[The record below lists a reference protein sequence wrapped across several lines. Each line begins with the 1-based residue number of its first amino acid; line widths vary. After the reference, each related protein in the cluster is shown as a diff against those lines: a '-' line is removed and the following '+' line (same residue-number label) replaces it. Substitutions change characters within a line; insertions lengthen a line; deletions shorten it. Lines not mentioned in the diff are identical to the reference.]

1 MPFPLVIDRHFLSAI
16 CPRLYGIAVGLAVLV
31 LFVGASLLT
40 MSIGTRIVGAITFQQ
55 VDHAPHAE
63 ARADS
68 DNQNFQGVDSR
79 SKKFHIVFLH
89 SKCLLLWGKRPG
101 YEKSRPFQA
110 AGTSGQLG
118 PRSGEGVRVV
128 QIVIVENVVV
138 QTVRVPGLVNLVFL
152 VGIEFQPG
160 AYQLFQ
166 MESVALLVR
175 LRRVFIVRV
184 LFQVILGR
192 EKRAQA
198 PEL

>member
-1 MPFPLVIDRHFLSAI
+1 M
-16 CPRLYGIAVGLAVLV
+16 
-31 LFVGASLLT
+31 
-40 MSIGTRIVGAITFQQ
+40 
-55 VDHAPHAE
+55 
-63 ARADS
+63 
-68 DNQNFQGVDSR
+68 
-79 SKKFHIVFLH
+79 K
-89 SKCLLLWGKRPG
+89 
-101 YEKSRPFQA
+101 KSRPFQA
-110 AGTSGQLG
+110 AGASGQLG
-118 PRSGEGVRVV
+118 PKSGEGVRVV